1 MYVFL
6 IKALISSIIIS
17 FASWL
22 SFKKPGLAGFIV
34 ALPIVSIISLMF
46 SYLEHKDELKTILF
60 AKSIFIGVPASL
72 LFFVPFFFA
81 KTLELS
87 FITTYLLG
95 LAFLIFGFFIHRFL
109 TQFF

>member
-1 MYVFL
+1 MYIFL
-6 IKALISSIIIS
+6 IKVLISSIIIS

-46 SYLEHKDELKTILF
+46 SYLEHKDESKTILF